1 METRLTPRHNPRLPP
16 MLAKNEM
23 YSRVPNSSPDPNNR
37 PGRTNFLKINK
48 RPGVLLS
55 KNDPNKSIL
64 DRKLSKIN
72 KNVLPHYSELKST
85 YVHTYH
91 LLRISKLHRVIGFVF
106 L

>member
-1 METRLTPRHNPRLPP
+1 MNIVVPHYVSISGIWQPGTNYWLC
-16 MLAKNEM
+16 K

-55 KNDPNKSIL
+55 KNDPNKSVL

-72 KNVLPHYSELKST
+72 KNVLPHYSELKSIW
-85 YVHTYH
+85 V
-91 LLRISKLHRVIGFVF
+91 LEKK
-106 L
+106 